1 MRPSGE
7 SKLHWFNARAEVP
20 QRAHKRMK
28 GKRCAP
34 PFPIYRDPA
43 GELLG
48 AHASVDRASNATV
61 AHILSVAS
69 GYAYAEIETMTTM
82 MSRLGFGD
90 HATVCVSE
98 TVDAMYIDTTAYL
111 TQSRCG
117 RVVILSYRGTPP
129 ASLVTWLGDADVGSD
144 SMRLGSEAVAVHS
157 GFYRNLRATR
167 LAIVDELT
175 TALRG
180 RSLVDSTKKLDH
192 PMQALYITGHSLGG
206 ALAVLFALS
215 LCATPELRAIAD
227 RLRALYTFG
236 QPMTVGEPLPEAAG
250 IVSAKTFRHVLPR
263 DIVPLLPPVGWGAFA
278 HVGHEYRYETGQ
290 WQLQKNAVTQAVN
303 VRDIPRAMLTIIA
316 PSKRGS
322 SAPYTAAVHGPHHY
336 ISALRPA
343 GLLTE
348 FGDYPI
354 DGELVAR

>member
-1 MRPSGE
+1 
-7 SKLHWFNARAEVP
+7 
-20 QRAHKRMK
+20 MK
-28 GKRCAP
+28 GQRCAA
-34 PFPIYRDPA
+34 PFPIYRDAA
-43 GELLG
+43 GELLA
-48 AHASVDRASNATV
+48 AHASADRASDATV

-69 GYAYAEIETMTTM
+69 GYAYAEIETMSTM

-144 SMRLGSEAVAVHS
+144 SMRVAGETVAVHS

-167 LAIVDELT
+167 LAIVNELT

-180 RSLVDSTKKLDH
+180 RSLLDSNKKLDH

-215 LCATPELRAIAD
+215 LSATPELHAIAD
-227 RLRALYTFG
+227 RLRAVYTFG
-236 QPMTVGEPLPEAAG
+236 QPMTIGEPLPEAAR
-250 IVSAKTFRHVLPR
+250 IV
-263 DIVPLLPPVGWGAFA
+263 
-278 HVGHEYRYETGQ
+278 
-290 WQLQKNAVTQAVN
+290 
-303 VRDIPRAMLTIIA
+303 
-316 PSKRGS
+316 
-322 SAPYTAAVHGPHHY
+322 
-336 ISALRPA
+336 
-343 GLLTE
+343 
-348 FGDYPI
+348 
-354 DGELVAR
+354 